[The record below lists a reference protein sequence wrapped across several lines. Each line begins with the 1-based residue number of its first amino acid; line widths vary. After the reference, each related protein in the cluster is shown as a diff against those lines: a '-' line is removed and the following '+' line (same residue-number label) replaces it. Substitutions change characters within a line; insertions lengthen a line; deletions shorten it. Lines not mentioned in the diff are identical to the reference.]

1 MRQIKIKKCR
11 GCREAECIPSK
22 ARSDAAIQSEVK
34 ATQSEQAKE
43 SDKDEEKE
51 REQRSR
57 MYSVKDLLESRHS
70 VGSEC
75 DTVGRD
81 R

>member
-11 GCREAECIPSK
+11 GCREAECSPSK

-34 ATQSEQAKE
+34 ATQSEE
-43 SDKDEEKE
+43 TDETDNNKEKE
-51 REQRSR
+51 REQRGG
-57 MYSVKDLLESRHS
+57 MDTVESPLQRRHS